1 MAEPVSDVS
10 QPGAIDTLSAEYSW
24 IRTDLSNLRTL
35 LSWARTAVSLIG
47 FGFTIYNFY
56 DGVFSDI
63 GGGERSHLAARNL
76 GVALVLTGTLAML
89 IGAWN
94 YWTINQF
101 LKSSPVAMHVSR
113 GLKLRWT
120 YSYVL
125 SAVMTFIGIITLLF
139 MVRVI

>member
-120 YSYVL
+120 YSNVL